1 MGLEIVIILI
11 DIILQLSA
19 SSPDTKAAK
28 SSAFSRHLISM
39 DLRCESNFNDGV
51 TIQQPTATRL
61 MGARTLHSPTVREA
75 PTAKKKK
82 IFYFCKA
89 GSLMGQFVSP
99 FHCDNS
105 HIDCCSARNTSVYLY
120 SSSKKPARIVLIFSR
135 FQLRK

>member
-19 SSPDTKAAK
+19 LLLLGRHVRDTKAK

-39 DLRCESNFNDGV
+39 VLRCESNFNDRV
-51 TIQQPTATRL
+51 TIQCRPATRL
-61 MGARTLHSPTVREA
+61 MGAKTRHSPTEREA
-75 PTAKKKK
+75 PTARKRK

-105 HIDCCSARNTSVYLY
+105 HIDCSSAPSWVYIY
-120 SSSKKPARIVLIFSR
+120 CIVAKKNYLTKINF
-135 FQLRK
+135 